1 MDRRKAVKLAGA
13 ASLTL
18 LAGAGGIAVNSGILG
33 SSSDGNVGKI
43 VPIDNSIASRAVYP
57 DVISPQSSAP
67 PAPLLQWIAPTD
79 SAPVTTT
86 SASASGNDDHDNDQ
100 ERGHEKH
107 DDDKHDDDKHDDE
120 KHYEGSDDDD

>member
-86 SASASGNDDHDNDQ
+86 SASASGNDDDHDNDQ
-100 ERGHEKH
+100 EQGHEKH
-107 DDDKHDDDKHDDE
+107 DDDKHDDDE